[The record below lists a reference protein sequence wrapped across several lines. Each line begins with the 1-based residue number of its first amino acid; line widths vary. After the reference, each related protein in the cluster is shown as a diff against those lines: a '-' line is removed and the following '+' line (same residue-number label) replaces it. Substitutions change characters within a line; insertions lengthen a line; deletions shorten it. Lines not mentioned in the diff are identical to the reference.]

1 MKRKEL
7 KVYHK
12 KKAGRQERFTES
24 LTPSC
29 ERSGLSG
36 PDSYCPNSTIN
47 PQSKKSR
54 YRLNNAKTKEKGIL
68 EHKEASIHGTY
79 SAKDLHI
86 AFPANFAMQ
95 EDYLDN
101 VN

>member
-1 MKRKEL
+1 M
-7 KVYHK
+7 
-12 KKAGRQERFTES
+12 
-24 LTPSC
+24 
-29 ERSGLSG
+29 
-36 PDSYCPNSTIN
+36 
-47 PQSKKSR
+47 
-54 YRLNNAKTKEKGIL
+54 NNAKTKEKGIL

-101 VN
+101 VNWIKIAVNKT

>member
-1 MKRKEL
+1 M
-7 KVYHK
+7 
-12 KKAGRQERFTES
+12 
-24 LTPSC
+24 
-29 ERSGLSG
+29 
-36 PDSYCPNSTIN
+36 
-47 PQSKKSR
+47 
-54 YRLNNAKTKEKGIL
+54 NNAKTKEKGIL

-101 VN
+101 VNWIAVNKNINALVQFLYTNDLSSLSGWLMGPSNEINWKRSVE

>member
-1 MKRKEL
+1 MAHIIWYRYGFKL
-7 KVYHK
+7 NLI
-12 KKAGRQERFTES
+12 Q
-24 LTPSC
+24 
-29 ERSGLSG
+29 
-36 PDSYCPNSTIN
+36 
-47 PQSKKSR
+47 SR

-68 EHKEASIHGTY
+68 EHKDSSIHGTY

-86 AFPANFAMQ
+86 AIPANFALQ

>member
-1 MKRKEL
+1 MPPEKTAWSSKDNRSKL
-7 KVYHK
+7 LVI
-12 KKAGRQERFTES
+12 GQL
-24 LTPSC
+24 LTVTVNL
-29 ERSGLSG
+29 E
-36 PDSYCPNSTIN
+36 
-47 PQSKKSR
+47 KSR

-86 AFPANFAMQ
+86 ALPANFALQ

-101 VN
+101 VNWIAVNKT